1 MLLRSLTVI
10 CYILCSAWVFGQQVA
25 IEGVLVDKASGK
37 PLNYIHVVLK
47 SSDHKLL
54 TFKDTKAD
62 GAFSLATVKDV
73 DGAYLEINHLGYHKK
88 IIPWTEVGLKKT
100 IELEQKVV
108 LLEDVEVKSRPQ
120 IRQIGDTLAYNVAS
134 FAKEEDRS

>member
-1 MLLRSLTVI
+1 MLQRAVFIVYLL
-10 CYILCSAWVFGQQVA
+10 LCSAQLFGQEQV
-25 IEGVLVDKASGK
+25 IEGFLVDKSTKKA
-37 PLNYIHVVLK
+37 LNHIHVLLK

-54 TFKDTKAD
+54 TFKETKAD

-134 FAKEEDRS
+134 FAKRGGP